1 MNDKTRLIL
10 IISGV
15 FLLILVI
22 LAIVVLGQDDE
33 ETEKA
38 RTRGKVKNIAK
49 INKKYHFYINNF
61 FTRGS
66 FKRIVTMISDLSTYN
81 MLEIREQSTKF
92 YETSLFMSIGLLII
106 GGLIFKDIISIA
118 LIALYCVI
126 MHNVLVH
133 KKIDNVKYNLIKQ
146 LSVALSSLRES
157 YIKTGII
164 PDAFNVCEKGDLL
177 KKPFDKIY
185 IILTANNSKEKLD
198 EFQMQNP
205 FRLLRTLAIVSYII
219 NDKGDA
225 QIEGKGSSYKE
236 ALLILKREVD
246 LEIRKQRLLRL
257 KFQMLGILPLVPL
270 FMMSFFQSFF
280 SSNISGTTPIYQGMY
295 GYVSKLVII
304 LVSLLSYYMIAT
316 INREVTSRENDRSEI
331 IDALLRKKKFKRF
344 INYIT
349 PKALRKRLRIS
360 KLLKGA
366 LSQKDIEYIYASK
379 VVTSVSVFVFSLV
392 AFMFITAVAKDYLY
406 DNTASMS
413 ISAIDDYNVQ
423 EVEALRRTDAEF
435 LAMDSLPPDTQI
447 TEKYQGALPSRT
459 EMEAMDQK
467 DRLIKK
473 WKKYKNLYFKWYYV
487 IMCYVMAV
495 IAWKLPE
502 AQILLRA
509 YLVRTE
515 AEEDVLQL
523 QTLISILMYTPL
535 DTMSVIY
542 WMAET
547 SVIHKDALTFAYYE
561 YPSNAEK
568 AIDRMKSKSSISTFH
583 QICQKL
589 TSTIEKISVLD
600 AFSDLAEDRQHTLAV
615 KEMVQQESINKKR
628 QIASPVSV
636 ATMVVMVIL
645 HILGPMC
652 ILGASEFSN
661 MMQYMG

>member
-1 MNDKTRLIL
+1 MNEKTRLIM
-10 IISGV
+10 IIAGV
-15 FLLILVI
+15 FLLILVV
-22 LAIVVLGQDDE
+22 LAIIILGQDDE
-33 ETEKA
+33 EEKPKYKA
-38 RTRGKVKNIAK
+38 KVKNISK

-66 FKRIVTMISDLSTYN
+66 FKRIVTMVSDLSTYN
-81 MLEIREQSTKF
+81 MLEIREQSVKF
-92 YETSLFMSIGLLII
+92 YETSLFMSLGLLVI
-106 GGLIFKDIISIA
+106 GGLIFRDILSIV
-118 LIALYCVI
+118 LLSLYCVI
-126 MHNVLVH
+126 MQNVLVH
-133 KKIDNVKYNLIKQ
+133 KKIDNVKYDLIKQ
-146 LSVALSSLRES
+146 LSTALSSLRES

-185 IILTANNSKEKLD
+185 IILTANDAKEKLD

-219 NDKGDA
+219 NDKGDV

-236 ALLILKREVD
+236 ALLVLKREVD
-246 LEIRKQRLLRL
+246 LEIRKQKLLRL
-257 KFQMLGILPLVPL
+257 KFQMLGILPIVPL

-295 GYVSKLVII
+295 GYVSKLII
-304 LVSLLSYYMIAT
+304 VLVSLISYYMIAT

-331 IDALLRKKKFKRF
+331 IDTLLTKKKFKRF
-344 INYIT
+344 VGYIT
-349 PKALRKRLRIS
+349 PKALRKRLKMS

-366 LSQKDIEYIYASK
+366 LSQKDIEYIYAAK
-379 VVTSVSVFVFSLV
+379 VVTATVAFIFSLV
-392 AFMFITAVAKDYLY
+392 AFMFITAISKDYLY
-406 DNTASMS
+406 SNTASMS
-413 ISAIDDYNVQ
+413 ISAIDDYSVE
-423 EVEALRRTDAEF
+423 EVEMLRKVDAEY
-435 LAMDSLPPDTQI
+435 LAMDELPAESQI
-447 TEKYQGALPSRT
+447 TEKYQGALPSRS

-467 DRLIKK
+467 DRIIKK

-487 IMCYVMAV
+487 LLCYL
-495 IAWKLPE
+495 IALISWKLPE

-515 AEEDVLQL
+515 AEDDVLQL

-535 DTMSVIY
+535 DTLSVLY

-547 SVIHKDALTFAYYE
+547 SIIHKDAITFAYYE

-568 AIDRMKSKSSISTFH
+568 AIDRMKSKSSIATFH

-589 TSTIEKISVLD
+589 TSTIEKISLLD
-600 AFSDLAEDRQHTLAV
+600 AFSDLAEDRQHTLSI
-615 KEMVQQESINKKR
+615 KEMTQQESINKRR
-628 QIASPVSV
+628 QIASPISI

-652 ILGASEFSN
+652 ILGASEFAN
-661 MMQYMG
+661 MMQYL